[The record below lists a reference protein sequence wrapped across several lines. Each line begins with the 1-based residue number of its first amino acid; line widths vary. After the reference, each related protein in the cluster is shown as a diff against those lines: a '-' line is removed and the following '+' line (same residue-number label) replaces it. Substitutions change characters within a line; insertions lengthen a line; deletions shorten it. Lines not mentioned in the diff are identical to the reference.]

1 MTSVADIRAEPHLG
15 PVRVMRGDSPAPVE
29 EGAHRAGGAVARAVV
44 HGVLRWLHDGRLHL
58 VEAGRTSSYGSTLS
72 GTGEAASAEAGVGE
86 PGLEATVRVHSPRA
100 YSALVAERSVGLGRG
115 YFDGLWDCDDLVS
128 LIRILLRLARPTERR
143 AGSLARLSAPVLD
156 RLGRAR
162 HREDRERDRSFISA
176 HYDLGDEMFA
186 TFLDE
191 TMMYSCAVFDSP
203 QTPLAE
209 ASAAKLE
216 NICTKLALRP
226 GQRVVEI
233 GGGWGGFAIH
243 AAKRFGVKVTTTTI
257 SARQYDYMVER
268 VRSAGLADRI
278 TVVQSDYRDLAG
290 TFDALVS
297 IEMIEAVD
305 WRDHDTFFGAC
316 SRLLA
321 PGGLMGLQAIVI
333 GDRSFER
340 AKHSEDFLKRFIFP
354 GSCIPSIGA
363 IVASASCAGGL
374 RVVDLEDIGRHY
386 AETLA
391 RWRVAFDAAG
401 EEHRRM
407 GLDERFRRL
416 WRFYLAYCEAGFL
429 EAHVSDVQV
438 VLAKPGWRAPLATR
452 GH

>member
-1 MTSVADIRAEPHLG
+1 
-15 PVRVMRGDSPAPVE
+15 
-29 EGAHRAGGAVARAVV
+29 
-44 HGVLRWLHDGRLHL
+44 
-58 VEAGRTSSYGSTLS
+58 
-72 GTGEAASAEAGVGE
+72 
-86 PGLEATVRVHSPRA
+86 
-100 YSALVAERSVGLGRG
+100 
-115 YFDGLWDCDDLVS
+115 
-128 LIRILLRLARPTERR
+128 
-143 AGSLARLSAPVLD
+143 
-156 RLGRAR
+156 
-162 HREDRERDRSFISA
+162 
-176 HYDLGDEMFA
+176 
-186 TFLDE
+186 
-191 TMMYSCAVFDSP
+191 
-203 QTPLAE
+203 
-209 ASAAKLE
+209 
-216 NICTKLALRP
+216 
-226 GQRVVEI
+226 
-233 GGGWGGFAIH
+233 
-243 AAKRFGVKVTTTTI
+243 KRFGVKVTTTTI